1 MDKRTWEIT
10 WTGKDKKINIVQRR
24 WNFLELPLLSF
35 ISSRKWTWPL
45 LRGNTTRVCEKVES
59 VSLLKLSNGYKFF
72 FFVLNN
78 GYNLWIP
85 THHFD
90 TQFFQTL
97 SLSLS
102 LSLPI
107 QLCQSPRI
115 FCPGSICRSTK
126 LIQVSFKEFW
136 VRQENFS
143 I

>member
-1 MDKRTWEIT
+1 MDKKTWEIT

-24 WNFLELPLLSF
+24 RNFLELPLLSF

-45 LRGNTTRVCEKVES
+45 LRGNTTRVREKVES
-59 VSLLKLSNGYKFF
+59 VSLLKLSNGYNIFF
-72 FFVLNN
+72 FFLLNN
-78 GYNLWIP
+78 GYNLWKP

-97 SLSLS
+97 SLSL
-102 LSLPI
+102 PI
-107 QLCQSPRI
+107 QLCQSPSI

-126 LIQVSFKEFW
+126 LIQVRFKEFW
-136 VRQENFS
+136 IRQENFS